1 MDRLPISDFYYL
13 MFQDLKDEYGF
24 IYLDYYF
31 SKLMIEN
38 ESDEKT
44 FSLFF
49 FMYLSM
55 QTRKGSVCT
64 DIQTDQSIARLLKR
78 FEIDHDKF
86 VKEIKNSLAV
96 GPPDSEK
103 PVIYEENKF
112 YLNRYYIY
120 EKFFSDW
127 IINKSL
133 LDKSESAETGKFKKI
148 LDKYFSDDPSQAD
161 MQKLACISA
170 SFSDLC
176 VISGGPGTGKTT
188 TLVKIIAVLLELE
201 YPENLNIKICA
212 PTGKA
217 ASRLGDAIKNLLS
230 ELEIDEA
237 VKDLIPDKARTIHR
251 LLKYNPESGFFYN
264 RENRLRAD
272 VMIVDEAS
280 MIDLKLMN
288 DLCSALEDDCRLILS
303 GDRFQ
308 LASVSP
314 GSVFGD
320 ICKRGEKIWYS
331 ENYLNFLEKFFD
343 KNFLKEFFS
352 ESKRSFAD
360 SITELKKNYRFG
372 ANSGIAEL
380 AKSIKNSD
388 AKRAF
393 DVLGS
398 DQYKDVVFIET
409 GPEKDFKQLIST
421 FTDNYY
427 ASMLQASDPEEAFEK
442 FSEFMILSPLKQGSF
457 GVKKINEIAENRLFQ
472 GNEKSKSFLW
482 YNGKPVMIN
491 SNDYRNNLFN
501 GDIGICLDIKNS
513 KNKKIY
519 FQSDKSGF
527 LQFHSSLLNN
537 YDSVFSMSVH
547 KSQGSEFDNI
557 LLVLPEHYSEV
568 LSRELVY
575 TAVTRARKKVFI
587 CGRKDVFKFAV
598 NKSHSRESGLYNRI
612 WKK

>member
-1 MDRLPISDFYYL
+1 MDRLPISDLYYL
-13 MFQDLKDEYGF
+13 MFQDLKDEFGF

-31 SKLMIEN
+31 SKLMIEK
-38 ESDEKT
+38 ESNDKIL
-44 FSLFF
+44 SMFF

-64 DIQTDQSIARLLKR
+64 DIKTDQGISKFLQR
-78 FEIDHDKF
+78 FDTGLEEFVQEILSSF
-86 VKEIKNSLAV
+86 AV
-96 GPPDSEK
+96 GSSDFEK
-103 PVIYEENKF
+103 PVIYEKNKF

-120 EKFFSDW
+120 EKFLSEW
-127 IINKSL
+127 IIKKSYSGEVDIVKT
-133 LDKSESAETGKFKKI
+133 DKLKKI
-148 LDKYFSDDPSQAD
+148 LNNYFSDDLPEAD
-161 MQKLACISA
+161 MQKLSCISA
-170 SFSDLC
+170 SFFDLC

-201 YPENLNIKICA
+201 YPDNLNIKICA

-217 ASRLGDAIKNLLS
+217 ASRLGDAISSLS
-230 ELEIDEA
+230 AELEIA
-237 VKDLIPDKARTIHR
+237 KDIRALIPDKARTIHR

-331 ENYLNFLEKFFD
+331 ENYLNFLGKFFE
-343 KNFLKEFFS
+343 KNLLKEFFS

-380 AKSIKNSD
+380 AKSIKNCDAENAFNVLNSD
-388 AKRAF
+388 EF
-393 DVLGS
+393 
-398 DQYKDVVFIET
+398 KDVVFIET
-409 GPEKDFKQLIST
+409 GSEKELKQLIYD

-427 ASMLQASDPEEAFEK
+427 FSILKSADPEEAFEK

-457 GVKKINEIAENRLFQ
+457 GVNKINEIVENRLFQ
-472 GNEKSKSFLW
+472 ENEKSESFLW

-501 GDIGICLDIKNS
+501 GDIGICIDIKGS
-513 KNKKIY
+513 KNRKIY
-519 FQSDKSGF
+519 FQSDKGGF
-527 LQFHSSLLNN
+527 QEFHPSLLNN

-568 LSRELVY
+568 LSRELIY

-587 CGRKDVFKFAV
+587 CGRKDVFKFAL
-598 NKSHSRESGLYNRI
+598 NKSHSRESGLYDRI
-612 WKK
+612 WKA